1 MCFSLCSF
9 LAFSFE
15 FVITYDIMIL
25 CKTHNR
31 GDLMNIVEPIRDK
44 KKIEDLKVYLRGKNL
59 RDYVLFV
66 VGINVALRVSDL
78 LNLRWA
84 DLLKGNGKTF
94 KSIKLIE
101 GKTKKKRDIQLNKTS
116 QKALR
121 ELLDSLD
128 TYSMDDYVFKS
139 RQGENMAL
147 TRQQALNILKNS
159 AADVGIK
166 ENVGT
171 HTLRKTWGYHAWQ
184 KGFSPALIMETLNHS
199 NLNMTK
205 RYLGIRQDEINN
217 LYGSLNI

>member
-1 MCFSLCSF
+1 
-9 LAFSFE
+9 
-15 FVITYDIMIL
+15 
-25 CKTHNR
+25 
-31 GDLMNIVEPIRDK
+31 MNIVEPIRDK
-44 KKIEDLKVYLRGKNL
+44 KKIEDLKIYLRGKNL

-78 LNLRWA
+78 LTLTWA
-84 DLLKGNGKTF
+84 DVLKENTKTF

-128 TYSMDDYVFKS
+128 TYSMDDYIFKS
-139 RQGENMAL
+139 RQGENMSL
-147 TRQQALNILKNS
+147 TRQQALNILKDS

-199 NLNMTK
+199 NLSMTK
-205 RYLGIRQDEINN
+205 RYLGIRQDEING
-217 LYGSLNI
+217 LYESLNL